1 MKKSCLVFQ
10 ESDLLTGVFQMIGSI
25 DLQFFH
31 QFGNK
36 MNAVVTSGSS
46 VELSNGA
53 KKGRFFQPALLT
65 PRSIS
70 NPRNCCVWC
79 SIARARKGDAA
90 DAALRPLLLSDLLL
104 MALTHNIMVIA

>member
-53 KKGRFFQPALLT
+53 KKGRFFQPASLELGDTHKPEAIAQSNICFRSFLPSLT
-65 PRSIS
+65 
-70 NPRNCCVWC
+70 
-79 SIARARKGDAA
+79 
-90 DAALRPLLLSDLLL
+90 L
-104 MALTHNIMVIA
+104 